1 MPRVRLKDIAE
12 KTNMSIYTVSSAL
25 SGRGQISQS
34 KREEVRRVA
43 AEMGYQPNIAGRL
56 LHVRENRD
64 MGLLLLGS
72 SDELRRNVGFA
83 DFNLRFMQLCKEAG
97 IRHRTEWFSPQE
109 HPKDLPGLLTE
120 GLVGGVI
127 IAGEPYGAVRQHL
140 AGPNILPYVRLDG
153 NDGHCVCFDWENAL
167 AQAVSRLARL
177 GHSRIALLNG
187 FETYQIYQDARRG
200 YLHGLAAAGLPAEK
214 ELYWAPGTEVTL
226 TERVR
231 HGMAYLFDRNNE
243 LPTTVLASGGLLAK
257 SVVSWLQQ
265 NNLQVPGNV
274 SVVAFGSAN
283 WEAQNFI
290 PTLSAVEYD
299 YELAASECV
308 KLLGKLMGNDSR
320 DAPDRISIALDKY
333 LIFRESTAPP
343 PQSIGTVRRTPR

>member
-109 HPKDLPGLLTE
+109 HPKDGTAH
-120 GLVGGVI
+120 GRTG
-127 IAGEPYGAVRQHL
+127 
-140 AGPNILPYVRLDG
+140 
-153 NDGHCVCFDWENAL
+153 
-167 AQAVSRLARL
+167 
-177 GHSRIALLNG
+177 
-187 FETYQIYQDARRG
+187 RRSNHRG
-200 YLHGLAAAGLPAEK
+200 R
-214 ELYWAPGTEVTL
+214 TL
-226 TERVR
+226 WRC
-231 HGMAYLFDRNNE
+231 
-243 LPTTVLASGGLLAK
+243 S
-257 SVVSWLQQ
+257 
-265 NNLQVPGNV
+265 
-274 SVVAFGSAN
+274 
-283 WEAQNFI
+283 
-290 PTLSAVEYD
+290 
-299 YELAASECV
+299 AASCRSQHPALRPPGW
-308 KLLGKLMGNDSR
+308 KRRALRLL
-320 DAPDRISIALDKY
+320 
-333 LIFRESTAPP
+333 
-343 PQSIGTVRRTPR
+343 

>member
-25 SGRGQISQS
+25 SGRGQISQA

-140 AGPNILPYVRLDG
+140 AGRLVGLLEGVLVEFAGD
-153 NDGHCVCFDWENAL
+153 DAYI
-167 AQAVSRLARL
+167 AIAV
-177 GHSRIALLNG
+177 I
-187 FETYQIYQDARRG
+187 I
-200 YLHGLAAAGLPAEK
+200 K
-214 ELYWAPGTEVTL
+214 
-226 TERVR
+226 
-231 HGMAYLFDRNNE
+231 
-243 LPTTVLASGGLLAK
+243 VLAVILGGGL
-257 SVVSWLQQ
+257 
-265 NNLQVPGNV
+265 G
-274 SVVAFGSAN
+274 
-283 WEAQNFI
+283 
-290 PTLSAVEYD
+290 
-299 YELAASECV
+299 
-308 KLLGKLMGNDSR
+308 
-320 DAPDRISIALDKY
+320 
-333 LIFRESTAPP
+333 
-343 PQSIGTVRRTPR
+343 

>member
-127 IAGEPYGAVRQHL
+127 IAGEP
-140 AGPNILPYVRLDG
+140 
-153 NDGHCVCFDWENAL
+153 
-167 AQAVSRLARL
+167 
-177 GHSRIALLNG
+177 
-187 FETYQIYQDARRG
+187 
-200 YLHGLAAAGLPAEK
+200 
-214 ELYWAPGTEVTL
+214 
-226 TERVR
+226 
-231 HGMAYLFDRNNE
+231 
-243 LPTTVLASGGLLAK
+243 
-257 SVVSWLQQ
+257 
-265 NNLQVPGNV
+265 
-274 SVVAFGSAN
+274 
-283 WEAQNFI
+283 
-290 PTLSAVEYD
+290 
-299 YELAASECV
+299 
-308 KLLGKLMGNDSR
+308 
-320 DAPDRISIALDKY
+320 
-333 LIFRESTAPP
+333 
-343 PQSIGTVRRTPR
+343 